1 MLQASW
7 LKSKAV
13 AIGWF
18 LLMNVLFVLPGSTL
32 PKTGWFTDIQ
42 LDKWVH
48 IGLFAVL
55 VFLFCS
61 AFNSVSK
68 KIWIVLVAAV
78 AYGFIVEVVQK
89 NWVSNRSFDLYD
101 VLADTAGSIIG
112 LVVWLRVNKKN
123 KPL

>member
-101 VLADTAGSIIG
+101 VLAETAGSIIG

>member
-68 KIWIVLVAAV
+68 RIWIVLVAAV

-112 LVVWLRVNKKN
+112 LVVCLRVNKKN

>member
-68 KIWIVLVAAV
+68 RIWIVLVAAV

>member
-7 LKSKAV
+7 LRSKAV
-13 AIGWF
+13 AMGWF
-18 LLMNVLFVLPGSTL
+18 LLMNILFVLPGSAL
-32 PKTGWFTDIQ
+32 PKAGWFTDIQ

-48 IGLFAVL
+48 TGLFAGL

-61 AFNSVSK
+61 AFNSLSK
-68 KIWIVLVAAV
+68 KLWMVLLGAV
-78 AYGFIVEVVQK
+78 AYGFIVELVQK
-89 NWVSNRSFDLYD
+89 NWVPNRSFDVYD